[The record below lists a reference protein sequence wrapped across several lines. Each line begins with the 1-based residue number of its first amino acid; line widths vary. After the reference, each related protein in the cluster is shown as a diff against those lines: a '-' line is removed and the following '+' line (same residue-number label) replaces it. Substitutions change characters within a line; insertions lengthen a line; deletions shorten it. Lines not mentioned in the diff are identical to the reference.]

1 MQHNKQKNEL
11 KKLIKKSLQGKTT
24 GEEELF
30 LTRYYFF
37 FDNTPNIADTLTEQE
52 KQKLGSEMLKVVIR
66 QTTQQ
71 NAPLYRI
78 WRRHTRWVTA
88 AAMLLLL
95 LTGTLI
101 YQYYYTSHT
110 TIAKTANTDRPPA
123 THLAHLI
130 LADGSM
136 VMLDSN
142 ANSRLPDQGAV
153 QLSIKNGQLQYKGS
167 EKSMLYNTVAIP
179 KGGNYRLTLSDGTK
193 VWLNAASTLRFPA
206 AFAAN
211 ERKVMLDGEAYF
223 EVAKGRMPFRVIAAG
238 EGEIEVL
245 GTHFNI
251 NAYPGHKTVKTTLI
265 EGSVKVV
272 PLLNNQPE
280 RAKAIVIKPG
290 QQAEIAT
297 GSVQLKTNIVIDEIM
312 AWKNGM
318 FYFESTPLATILEEF
333 ANWYD
338 VDIVYQCSKE
348 VKERRF
354 FMIINRNVSLREVLK
369 YLQASNI
376 TFMIEDK
383 KLIVR

>member
-30 LTRYYFF
+30 LSRYYFF
-37 FDNTPNIADTLTEQE
+37 FDNTPNITDTLTEQE
-52 KQKLGSEMLKVVIR
+52 KQKLGSEMLEVVIR
-66 QTTQQ
+66 QNTQQ

-78 WRRHTRWVTA
+78 WRRHTRWAA

-95 LTGTLI
+95 LTGTLL
-101 YQYYYTSHT
+101 YQHYYTSHT
-110 TIAKTANTDRPPA
+110 TIAKTSNTDRPPA

-193 VWLNAASTLRFPA
+193 VWLNAASNLRFPA
-206 AFAAN
+206 AFATN
-211 ERKVMLDGEAYF
+211 ERKVILDGEAYF
-223 EVAKGRMPFRVIAAG
+223 EVAKGRTPFRVIAAG
-238 EGEIEVL
+238 KGEVEVL

-251 NAYPGHKTVKTTLI
+251 NAYPGQETVKATLL
-265 EGSVKVV
+265 EGSVKVF
-272 PLLNNQPE
+272 PLQNGRREAEQ
-280 RAKAIVIKPG
+280 AIFLKPG
-290 QQAEIAT
+290 QQAEVT
-297 GSVQLKTNIVIDEIM
+297 SGSAHLNNNIVIDEIM
-312 AWKNGM
+312 SWKNGM
-318 FYFESTPLATILEEF
+318 FYFESTPLETILAEF